1 MQAEETTLPPPN
13 QARGGAPYR
22 NDEGLLNRLNTGL
35 TASGVKYG
43 TKKVLWDA
51 LTGFSAWLEQVGKSP
66 MQGRLFT
73 EDLALDVRK
82 FVRLGGDR
90 NAPSALFHLRNMESS
105 THGTT
110 QMSTLEVRWEKA
122 IPDADRLLVDLAFGA
137 NAPVSQAAPATKTS
151 TETTYR
157 SALQSFSEWL
167 ALAGHPGLADSHAL
181 HSAQTTAL
189 ARQYVNMGLP
199 YGHNV
204 MAALTH
210 LRQFDVTGT
219 TQIKRNRN
227 TLNIPEADQRLIE
240 RYRASAN
247 EALEATARETG
258 KEAIRDTRG
267 QTKYDRYAS
276 CARSFSAWLQEQG
289 MRSIASRL
297 DDDYESLKDDLDLFA
312 DGKKK
317 HSTNNH
323 RTALR
328 EMRAMLSEAPEV
340 TMARIGPN
348 RFVNALGML
357 SANTRVGDVA
367 RATGA
372 NEDDLRMFL
381 DEESATGLT
390 EAGQAVVNGLDGRL
404 RQAADAN
411 IALRVQS
418 WGQAAQ
424 HTEQMP
430 VQTPSPYHLSPM
442 SSSAFPSFS
451 GLDDPS
457 GYVQH
462 GGQSGSQQHGID
474 SVYGGLGSLGPA
486 AHYGHGFDLNTP
498 SADAVRQPRAD
509 SPYHLS
515 PMSPSAFPSFS
526 GLDDPSGYTQ
536 HGGQSGS
543 QQHGIDSVYG
553 GLGSLGPAAH
563 YGHGFD
569 LNTPS
574 ADAVRQ
580 PRADSPYHLSPMSSS
595 AFPSFSGLDDP
606 SGYVQ
611 HGGQSGSQ
619 QHGIDSVYGGLG
631 SPGSVAHFDLN
642 TPAEEAAD
650 QGRADSAFDSLSSL
664 GSGVHYGTHGVSYPS
679 TTSEVAGPSQPSQ
692 AGQPL
697 PIGPMHGSLHSALR
711 QLNLERGFAS
721 GDSLNCLIDT
731 ALQLSTGVRRPDNGH
746 TPMPDLDRTVPLW
759 RQHLFAAGVVPQH
772 GMIDLYSAT
781 HAGQDLAHNLSVRI
795 QIIQWENGRATAH
808 PVLGQQGPLAHI
820 LHTPGHFQ
828 PLWPRNG

>member
-137 NAPVSQAAPATKTS
+137 NAPVSRAAPATKTS

-430 VQTPSPYHLSPM
+430 VQTP
-442 SSSAFPSFS
+442 
-451 GLDDPS
+451 
-457 GYVQH
+457 
-462 GGQSGSQQHGID
+462 
-474 SVYGGLGSLGPA
+474 
-486 AHYGHGFDLNTP
+486 
-498 SADAVRQPRAD
+498 